1 MAGMQYGTPVSRT
14 PLEKTVIPMSSI
26 PFALQRNHLL
36 AALSPAVMDRLRP
49 HLEIKALAAGE
60 VLYESGDD
68 RHHVYFPVDCIVSLL
83 HDTESGSSAEIS
95 MVGNEGLIGVTSFMG
110 GQCSPWRAVVQNA
123 GFAYRMPVQKM
134 HEEFGRHGE
143 LAELMLLY
151 TQSRIV
157 QMSQTAVCNRHHS
170 IEQQVCR
177 WLLQS
182 LDRLP
187 TSTIRMTQELLGNA
201 LGVRREGV
209 TVAACKLNSI
219 GAIEYSRGKIEVID
233 RDQLESLS
241 CECYAV
247 VRKETQRLLPPAEE
261 LDRPLSRPT
270 GRVVAFKNPAVGQD
284 STRRLP
290 AVSGCFVN

>member
-1 MAGMQYGTPVSRT
+1 MAGMQYGTFVSRT

-36 AALSPAVMDRLRP
+36 AALSPDVMDRLRP
-49 HLEIKALAAGE
+49 HLETRALSAGE

-123 GFAYRMPVQKM
+123 GFAYRMPAQKM
-134 HEEFGRHGE
+134 NEEFGRHGE

-182 LDRLP
+182 LDRLT
-187 TSTIRMTQELLGNA
+187 TSTIKTTQELLGNA

-247 VRKETQRLLPPAEE
+247 VRKETLRLLPASHQDPKLLNNIITGSARE
-261 LDRPLSRPT
+261 SRIGKIEP
-270 GRVVAFKNPAVGQD
+270 VKNI
-284 STRRLP
+284 SRL
-290 AVSGCFVN
+290 AAA

>member
-1 MAGMQYGTPVSRT
+1 MQHEAFAIEQTHSI
-14 PLEKTVIPMSSI
+14 ETVMCMSAI
-26 PFALQRNHLL
+26 PFAPQRNLLL
-36 AALSPAVMDRLRP
+36 AALSPEVMGRLWP
-49 HLEIKALAAGE
+49 HLEITALPAGE

-68 RHHVYFPVDCIVSLL
+68 RRHVYFPVDCIVSLL

-95 MVGNEGLIGVTSFMG
+95 MVGNEGLIGITSFMG
-110 GQCSPWRAVVQNA
+110 GNNSPWRAVVQNA
-123 GFAYRMPVQKM
+123 GLAYRMPVQKM
-134 HEEFGRHGE
+134 NEEFGRHGE
-143 LAELMLLY
+143 MAQLILRY

-187 TSTIRMTQELLGNA
+187 TSTIKMTQELLGNA

-219 GAIEYSRGKIEVID
+219 GAIEYSRGKIEVLD
-233 RDQLESLS
+233 RSQLEALS
-241 CECYAV
+241 CECYAL
-247 VRKETQRLLPPAEE
+247 VRKETERLLPASHHDAGTF
-261 LDRPLSRPT
+261 DRIDVKRESQLTVKNS
-270 GRVVAFKNPAVGQD
+270 GRLAVA
-284 STRRLP
+284 
-290 AVSGCFVN
+290 